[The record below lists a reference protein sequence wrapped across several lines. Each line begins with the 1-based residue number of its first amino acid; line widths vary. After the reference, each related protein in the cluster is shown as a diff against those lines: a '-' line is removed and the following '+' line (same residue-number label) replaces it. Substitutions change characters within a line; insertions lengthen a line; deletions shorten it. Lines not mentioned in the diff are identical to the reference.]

1 MSLTIIDNL
10 NRLKPGGTGELFL
23 ANRVDGEAYLR
34 EYVKLIGE
42 LSRDY
47 QSDAWWRYPLASKDY
62 YSSAFFSDLVC
73 FDQIVEELK
82 RRQSFIVYV
91 PSRALRAA
99 LVAYCRERSLPVTI
113 IEARFAR
120 LVRPVKSWLVRLKN
134 RLLFVA
140 KEIGKTMIARFYL
153 ARKLKTFDRV
163 GVTVLRTWLLERSVV
178 RCPFV
183 DDYFGA
189 LPEYLKEY
197 NLLIVGGVLGN
208 YWRTIK
214 AMAKNPAPLL
224 AQETFLKIF
233 DPLRAVLDDRHGLI
247 QVKRPVLFNGKE
259 ISALLNAT
267 LRQEHEQGQT
277 LNNSIYYYYARR
289 LAEKVA
295 VERYIL
301 THENYPWEKMS
312 LLAIKRYAAKAATI
326 GYQHSALYPA
336 LTNVYLGP
344 AEQKIVPFPDRII
357 TLGEVTADF
366 LINKGGYE
374 RDKIKVGCAL
384 RFKTGTALLPPSGKK
399 VLTVL
404 GCQPRAGMMIDWL
417 TQAFQ
422 RTDYQVVLRPHP
434 ASPLRGKV
442 PFTVSNSDLLTDL
455 TEAAVVLYDLS
466 AVGLEALAL
475 GRPVVHLRFD
485 DLLSFDPLL
494 GFRGKSEASSPS
506 ELLSK
511 VAWIMAMDGGQR
523 LEMAEKGVEFVKR
536 YLAAVTP
543 EKMMLFTEKRSSYA
557 R

>member
-10 NRLKPGGTGELFL
+10 NRLKPGLTGELFL

-47 QSDAWWRYPLASKDY
+47 QSDVWWRYPLASKDY
-62 YSSAFFSDLVC
+62 YSSAFFSDLVY

-82 RRQSFIVYV
+82 RRKSFIVYV

-113 IEARFAR
+113 IETRFAR
-120 LVRPVKSWLVRLKN
+120 LVRPVKSWLVRQKS
-134 RLLFVA
+134 RALFVA
-140 KEIGKTMIARFYL
+140 KEIMKIVLARFYL
-153 ARKLKTFDRV
+153 ADKIKKINRS
-163 GVTVLRTWLLERSVV
+163 GVTVLRSWLLERSVV
-178 RCPFV
+178 RHPYV
-183 DDYFGA
+183 DDYFGV

-224 AQETFLKIF
+224 AQEAFLKIF
-233 DPLRAVLDDRHGLI
+233 DPLRAVLNDRHELV
-247 QVKRPVLFNGKE
+247 QVKGPVLFNGKE
-259 ISALLNAT
+259 IGVLLNAT

-277 LNNSIYYYYARR
+277 LNNVIYYYYARR
-289 LAEKVA
+289 LAEKVP
-295 VERYIL
+295 VDRYLL

-312 LLAIKRYAAKAATI
+312 LLAIKRYAPKATTI
-326 GYQHSALYPA
+326 GYQHSSLYPA

-344 AEQKIVPFPDRII
+344 AEQKIVPLPDRII

-366 LINKGGYE
+366 LINKGHYDRE
-374 RDKIKVGCAL
+374 KIKVCCAL

-399 VLTVL
+399 VLAVL

-417 TQAFQ
+417 AQAFQ

-442 PFTVSNSDLLTDL
+442 SFTVSNSDLLTDL

-466 AVGLEALAL
+466 AVSLEALSL

-485 DLLSFDPLL
+485 DLLSFDPLFD
-494 GFRGKSEASSPS
+494 FREKSEASSPAGLLREVDRLLALDTERLA
-506 ELLSK
+506 EL
-511 VAWIMAMDGGQR
+511 VR
-523 LEMAEKGVEFVKR
+523 KGREFSVR
-536 YLAAVTP
+536 YLREVTP
-543 EKMMLFTEKRSSYA
+543 ENLKIFAEKRSSYA
-557 R
+557 

>member
-1 MSLTIIDNL
+1 MGLTIIDNL

-62 YSSAFFSDLVC
+62 YSSAFFDDLVS
-73 FDQIVEELK
+73 FDLITEELK
-82 RRQSFIVYV
+82 RRRSLIVCA
-91 PSRALRAA
+91 PSLALRAA
-99 LVAYCRERSLPVTI
+99 LVAYCRAQSLPVTI
-113 IEARFAR
+113 IEARFAK
-120 LVRPVKSWLVRLKN
+120 LLRPVKSWLVRQKN
-134 RLLFVA
+134 RSLFVA
-140 KEIGKTMIARFYL
+140 KEIVKTMIARFYL
-153 ARKLKTFDRV
+153 ARKIKTIDRS

-178 RCPFV
+178 RQPFV
-183 DDYFGA
+183 DNYFGA
-189 LPEYLKEY
+189 LPEYLKDRH
-197 NLLIVGGVLGN
+197 LLIVGGVLGN
-208 YWRTIK
+208 YWRTVK
-214 AMAKNPAPLL
+214 AMAKSPVPLL

-233 DPLRAVLDDRHGLI
+233 DPLRAVLEDRSLVQIKGPI
-247 QVKRPVLFNGKE
+247 FFNGKE
-259 ISALLNAT
+259 IGALLNAT

-312 LLAIKRYAAKAATI
+312 LLAIKRYAAKATTV

-344 AEQKIVPFPDRII
+344 AEQKIVPLPDRIV

-366 LINKGGYE
+366 LINKGRYDRE
-374 RDKIKVGCAL
+374 KIKVGCAL
-384 RFKTGTALLPPSGKK
+384 RFKTGTALLPAGGKK
-399 VLTVL
+399 ILAVL
-404 GCQPRAGMMIDWL
+404 GCQPRAGLMIDWL
-417 TQAFQ
+417 TQAFRQ
-422 RTDYQVVLRPHP
+422 TDYQVVVRPHP
-434 ASPLRGKV
+434 ASPLSGKV
-442 PFTVSNSDLLTDL
+442 PFVVSNSDLLTDL

-485 DLLSFDPLL
+485 DWLSFDPLF
-494 GFRGKSEASSPS
+494 GFRGKSEAASPA

-511 VAWIMAMDGGQR
+511 VARLLALESEQR
-523 LEMAEKGVEFVKR
+523 LELTSQGADFVKR
-536 YLAAVTP
+536 YLGEITP
-543 EKMMLFTEKRSSYA
+543 EKLNLFTEKRSSYA